1 MLVAGAGF
9 EPAYTFQGPS
19 GYEPAELPTA
29 LSRNVGGS
37 KRTRTS
43 EAEAPDLQSGV
54 IAAIRYSQIKT
65 LLFRVGGSTSPLSKP
80 LCHHF
85 LYE

>member
-29 LSRNVGGS
+29 LSRNVCDPEGI
-37 KRTRTS
+37 RTLDSLIKS
-43 EAEAPDLQSGV
+43 EVL
-54 IAAIRYSQIKT
+54 
-65 LLFRVGGSTSPLSKP
+65 
-80 LCHHF
+80 
-85 LYE
+85 